1 MKATVVE
8 NLWLALGTLTSHKL
22 RSVLTVLGVVIGTTC
37 VIAIG
42 SILTGMSQNFTEL
55 LHQFGPNT
63 IFISKWNQEIRF
75 GPSSREQRLRRPLS
89 YADYEMVLA
98 NCTACRSVGLQIY
111 ARVGPRSARYKGEQ
125 VDAVPYNGNTPAF
138 ADAMNL
144 QVATG
149 RFFTETENQRRAD
162 VCVIGADLADTF
174 FPRGNALGEQIF
186 VAGHAFEVI
195 GVLDKYKAFA
205 LDTESSQNKQVI
217 VPYETYLAIYPSAKD
232 HFMVAQ
238 AQPGRISEAVDQ
250 IREALRRSR
259 KCPWNQPDNF
269 GVATADNII
278 EQFHQITA
286 ATALVMIV
294 ISSIGLLVGGV
305 GVMNIMLVSVTERTR
320 EIGVRKAIG
329 ARRTDI
335 ILQFLMEAST
345 LTGMGGVLGIL
356 LGIIISLLI
365 QVLLPRLP
373 SVVPLWAVALGFIV
387 SVAVGVFFGMWPA
400 VKAARLDP
408 VEALRYE

>member
-1 MKATVVE
+1 
-8 NLWLALGTLTSHKL
+8 
-22 RSVLTVLGVVIGTTC
+22 
-37 VIAIG
+37 
-42 SILTGMSQNFTEL
+42 
-55 LHQFGPNT
+55 
-63 IFISKWNQEIRF
+63 
-75 GPSSREQRLRRPLS
+75 
-89 YADYEMVLA
+89 MVLA
-98 NCTACRSVGLQIY
+98 NCTACRYVGLEIY

-125 VDAVPYNGNTPAF
+125 VDAIPYTGNTPAF

-149 RFFTETENQRRAD
+149 RFFTEAENQRRAD

-195 GVLDKYKAFA
+195 GVLGKFKAFA
-205 LDTESSQNKQVI
+205 LDSSSSNDKHVFI
-217 VPYETYLAIYPSAKD
+217 PYETYLALHPSAKD

-238 AQPGRISEAVDQ
+238 GEPGRVSEAVDQ

-329 ARRTDI
+329 ARRADI
-335 ILQFLMEAST
+335 ILQFLMEASA

-356 LGIIISLLI
+356 LGIIISVLI
-365 QVLLPRLP
+365 QVLLPKLP
-373 SVVPLWAVALGFIV
+373 SVVPLWAVALGFVV